1 MAGKT
6 RIKAKEKDGV
16 VTVMAL
22 AKHPMHSSIEAK
34 KLKVKQN
41 FITHLTAQVDGKI
54 VYEISSS
61 QFFSKD
67 PFLKFKYKGKKGDKI
82 TIKWVDILGGT
93 NSSDGIA
100 K

>member
-1 MAGKT
+1 M
-6 RIKAKEKDGV
+6 
-16 VTVMAL
+16 
-22 AKHPMHSSIEAK
+22 
-34 KLKVKQN
+34 KLVAHN
-41 FITHLTAQVDGKI
+41 FFQKI
-54 VYEISSS
+54 
-61 QFFSKD
+61 D